1 MTEINESS
9 NALSNETARQ
19 KAIQAFNNESVIP
32 TSLVTFQSLGRIA
45 VIGGMHAMEFAPR
58 LTEKLH
64 PQVILTSGAEEP
76 GVPVVAVGGRD
87 IEIQGY
93 LGAFKIHLG
102 EKGKANAETIEV
114 DLILDLSEQPL
125 LNMAMK
131 PLGYF
136 VSSTEEVNLLMVMDE
151 LFEMTGSFEK
161 PRYTNYDSSICAHS
175 RSGITACTRC
185 IDTCPAEAIGSIG
198 DMIEV
203 NSQLCQGGGVCA
215 TVCPSGALTYAYPQA
230 KDLLKKIRIMLRTY
244 AEEGGQEPIL
254 AFMVEDDGNA
264 HHLSNQNN
272 ILNVS
277 VEELASIGM
286 EVWLS
291 ALAYGAR
298 TVLLI
303 DNGAMPKNV
312 ADELS
317 MQLSTATEILSALN
331 YAQDSI
337 SLVTAE
343 DMKRQQPVMMR
354 EITPAYFSASGG
366 KRQAVFFAIDH
377 LCQQADKN
385 KVMISL
391 SSGAMFGSVS
401 IDDKCTL
408 CQSCV
413 SVCPGKALQSGNGV
427 PQIQFI
433 EANCLQCGMCTRT
446 CPEQAITI
454 SPRFLF
460 DREQRNQSRILHEE
474 APFECISCGKPFATA
489 SIITTMLLKLQHHSM
504 FQSERAR
511 NRLKMCEDC
520 RVVDVVQDEDAMA
533 LQNEKAIH

>member
-19 KAIQAFNNESVIP
+19 KAIQAFNNESVTP

-114 DLILDLSEQPL
+114 DLILDLSDQPL

-136 VSSTEEVNLLMVMDE
+136 VSSTEEVNLLMVLDE

-161 PRYTNYDSSICAHS
+161 PRYTNYDSSICAHN

-185 IDTCPAEAIGSIG
+185 IDSCPAEAITSIG
-198 DMIEV
+198 GVIEV

-264 HHLSNQNN
+264 HQLSNQNN

-337 SLVTAE
+337 RLVTAE

-366 KRQAVFFAIDH
+366 KRQAAFFAIDH

-391 SSGAMFGSVS
+391 SSGAMFGSAS

-460 DREQRNQSRILHEE
+460 DCEQRNQSRILHEE
-474 APFECISCGKPFATA
+474 APFDCISCGKPFATV
-489 SIITTMLLKLQHHSM
+489 SVITTILLKLQHHSM